1 MCVVT
6 RERHRTADLVH
17 LVALEDQSVAVDR
30 SGKLEGRGAWVR
42 ADKETLLALEKRGS
56 PLARAL
62 KTDIRTEGLLDR
74 VRASNLAY
82 ILDLLSLASRA
93 GRLASGSDQAET
105 AAKAGEIVAF
115 IVASDA
121 SAKSVEAATATRG
134 LPVYALP
141 LDREALGLRIG
152 KGPRAV
158 VGLRPGGPTSPLV
171 EQLRRMALLR

>member
-6 RERHRTADLVH
+6 RERHRAVDLVH
-17 LVALEDQSVAVDR
+17 LVAMEDGSIAVDR
-30 SGKLEGRGAWVR
+30 AGKLDGRGAWVR
-42 ADKETLLALEKRGS
+42 ADRDTLLALEKRSS

-62 KTDIRTEGLLDR
+62 KAEVRTDGLLDR
-74 VRASNLAY
+74 VRAANLAQV
-82 ILDLLSLASRA
+82 LDLLSLASRA

-121 SAKSVEAATATRG
+121 SPKSVEAATAARG
-134 LPVYALP
+134 LPVYPLP

-158 VGLRPGGPTSPLV
+158 VGLRPGGPTSSLV